1 MNCYKVTNTIVDWL
15 RSHNSRGYVI
25 GISGGI
31 DSAVVSTLCAMTRLP
46 TVCITMPI
54 NKTPDQLNRAYEHMS
69 FLKNN
74 YNNVTECSIVNLTET
89 FDTLKKAF
97 PSRVMSDLALANAQS
112 RLRMVALYIYANSLG
127 YLVVGTGNKVE
138 DYGVGFFTKYG
149 DGGIDLSPIGD
160 LIKTE
165 VYELAKYLE
174 IVASIQAA
182 KPTDGLWDDSR
193 SDEDAIGASY
203 PELEWAMGLCETLY
217 IETMKD
223 YEDLYKKGY
232 MPIFTGRQKDVLE
245 IYLKRHENSQHK
257 MNMPPI
263 CHLSGCSRD

>member
-1 MNCYKVTNTIVDWL
+1 MNCNKVTCTIVDWL
-15 RSHNSRGYVI
+15 RSYPNSKGFVV

-74 YNNVTECSIVNLTET
+74 YSNVTECSTVNLTDT
-89 FDTLKKAF
+89 FDTLKKGI
-97 PSRVMSDLALANAQS
+97 PSHAMSDLSLANTQS
-112 RLRMVALYIYANSLG
+112 RLRMVVLYAYANSLG
-127 YLVVGTGNKVE
+127 YLVAGTGNKVE

-160 LIKTE
+160 LTKTE
-165 VYELAKYLE
+165 VYELARYLE
-174 IVASIQAA
+174 VVKSIQVA

-193 SDEDAIGASY
+193 SDEEAIGASY
-203 PELEWAMGLCETLY
+203 PELEWAMDLCESLC
-217 IETMKD
+217 IETIKD
-223 YEDLYKKGY
+223 YEELYKKGY
-232 MPIFTGRQKDVLE
+232 MAIFTGRQKEVLE

-257 MNMPPI
+257 MSMPPI
-263 CHLSGCSRD
+263 CHLKKL